1 MYSFKVIFC
10 RNLFIYLYKN
20 KQRKVLLK
28 SSIYSFL
35 FSGVKK
41 QKLQDRLQILF
52 IQKLV
57 HLVPEAKVN
66 RC

>member
-10 RNLFIYLYKN
+10 RTLFIYLYKN

-35 FSGVKK
+35 FSGMKK
-41 QKLQDRLQILF
+41 TKASRPPPNF
-52 IQKLV
+52 IYSKTSSSC
-57 HLVPEAKVN
+57 PGS
-66 RC
+66 